1 MRDLTKYRLESSA
14 DRLKSAKLE
23 LDAGNF
29 KDSINRSYYA
39 IFHAIRALLAENE
52 IGFKKH
58 SAVMSYFRQHYIKT
72 KIFDAK
78 FSDYVGKAF
87 TIRNFCDYADFVIMQ
102 IFSLCRVKK
111 PKLNTIKQ
119 LNFLKP
125 LNTTWKI

>member
-1 MRDLTKYRLESSA
+1 LRDLTKYRLESSA

-87 TIRNFCDYADFVIMQ
+87 TIRNFCDYADFFFVSREETETQ
-102 IFSLCRVKK
+102 YNQAVEFFE
-111 PKLNTIKQ
+111 TIKHYLEN
-119 LNFLKP
+119 LNY
-125 LNTTWKI
+125 NQ

>member
-39 IFHAIRALLAENE
+39 IFHAIRDLLAENE

-58 SAVMSYFRQHYIKT
+58 SAVMSYFPQHYIKT
-72 KIFDAK
+72 KISALTFL
-78 FSDYVGKAF
+78 AF
-87 TIRNFCDYADFVIMQ
+87 IKIQ
-102 IFSLCRVKK
+102 KK
-111 PKLNTIKQ
+111 KQ
-119 LNFLKP
+119 
-125 LNTTWKI
+125 TTAP